1 MSHSH
6 SLARSKSLLLL
17 ALPLAAAS
25 ALTGCEHR
33 KKSDAPPPDPSKPA
47 GDPVKPAGDP
57 AATPPTGDQTAP
69 QPAAADEVRA
79 PTAEDLATYTKD
91 IAGEG
96 KLLAEIKTSMG
107 VFHCELYGDKA
118 PLTVANFVGLAT
130 GKKPWNAKGK
140 VEVGKP
146 FYNGL
151 TFHRVIPGFMIQG
164 GDPDGNGTGG
174 PGYQFKNETS
184 KELGHV
190 PGAMSMANAGPD
202 TNGSQF
208 FITETA
214 RNELDG
220 GYSVFGRCK
229 ETDLVK
235 KITSVP
241 RNEVDLPNTPVTI
254 DSITFSRGA
263 GL

>member
-1 MSHSH
+1 MRTNT
-6 SLARSKSLLLL
+6 LLRNASLLLL
-17 ALPLAAAS
+17 APTLALGLGA
-25 ALTGCEHR
+25 CEHR
-33 KKSDAPPPDPSKPA
+33 KKNNEPPPADPKAAPEPA
-47 GDPVKPAGDP
+47 
-57 AATPPTGDQTAP
+57 AATPTPPAEPTK
-69 QPAAADEVRA
+69 PAEPSGAEVR
-79 PTAEDLATYTKD
+79 PPVLEDLAEYTKD
-91 IAGEG
+91 ITGDG
-96 KLLAEIKTSMG
+96 KALLAEIKTSMG
-107 VFHCELYGDKA
+107 VFHCELYPDKA

-130 GKKPWNAKGK
+130 GKKAWLSNSGN
-140 VEVGKP
+140 VETGKP

-164 GDPDGNGTGG
+164 GDPAGNGTGG
-174 PGYQFKNETS
+174 PGYRFKNETS

-190 PGAMSMANAGPD
+190 AGAMSMANAGPD

-208 FITETA
+208 FITEVN

-235 KITSVP
+235 KITGVP
-241 RNEVDLPNTPVTI
+241 RNASDLPDTKVTI
-254 DSITFSRGA
+254 DSIAFSRGA

>member
-1 MSHSH
+1 MRNTTSFLRTS
-6 SLARSKSLLLL
+6 SLLLL
-17 ALPLAAAS
+17 ALPLA
-25 ALTGCEHR
+25 LGGCEHR
-33 KKSDAPPPDPSKPA
+33 KKSEPAPPPAEPTKPA
-47 GDPVKPAGDP
+47 G
-57 AATPPTGDQTAP
+57 GDQTAAP
-69 QPAAADEVRA
+69 TPPPSTPPPAAADQVRA
-79 PTAEDLATYTKD
+79 PTVEDLATYTKD
-91 IAGEG
+91 ITGDG

-107 VFHCELYGDKA
+107 VFHCELYADKA

-164 GDPDGNGTGG
+164 GDPEGNGTGG
-174 PGYQFKNETS
+174 PGYQFKNEVT

-208 FITETA
+208 FITETD
-214 RNELDG
+214 RSELNG

-235 KITSVP
+235 QITGVP
-241 RNEVDLPNTPVTI
+241 RNDRDLPNTPVTI
-254 DSITFSRGA
+254 ETITFSRGA
-263 GL
+263 GI

>member
-1 MSHSH
+1 MRNNTF
-6 SLARSKSLLLL
+6 LRNASLLLL
-17 ALPLAAAS
+17 ALPLTLGA
-25 ALTGCEHR
+25 CEHR
-33 KKSDAPPPDPSKPA
+33 KKNNEPPPADPKAAPEPQQDKTAPAEPTAPPQPS
-47 GDPVKPAGDP
+47 G
-57 AATPPTGDQTAP
+57 
-69 QPAAADEVRA
+69 ADVRA
-79 PTAEDLATYTKD
+79 PVEADLAEYTKD
-91 IAGEG
+91 ITGDG

-130 GKKPWNAKGK
+130 GKKPWLSNSG
-140 VEVGKP
+140 EVQTGKP

-164 GDPDGNGTGG
+164 GDPAGNGTGG
-174 PGYQFKNETS
+174 PGYRFKNETS

-208 FITETA
+208 FITEVA

-229 ETDLVK
+229 EADLVK
-235 KITSVP
+235 KITGVERDGRDMP
-241 RNEVDLPNTPVTI
+241 ATPVTI

-263 GL
+263 GI